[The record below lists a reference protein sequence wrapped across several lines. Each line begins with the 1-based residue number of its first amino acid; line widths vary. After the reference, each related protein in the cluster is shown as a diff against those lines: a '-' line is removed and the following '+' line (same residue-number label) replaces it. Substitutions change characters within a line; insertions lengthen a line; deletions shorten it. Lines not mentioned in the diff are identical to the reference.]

1 MVHGKDTEMMVS
13 VIMITYGHEKYIEEA
28 INGVFIQQTDFPVE
42 LIIANDCSPDQTDEV
57 VKSLVSRAPENITV
71 RYTKHQTNKGMN
83 ANFLWA
89 ASQATGKY
97 IALCEGDDYWTDP
110 LKLQKQVD
118 FLENN
123 SDYNICFSNAEIIHN
138 NNTKNRKPFSKIE
151 NREYSQVEVYS
162 KWIVATASI
171 VFKEEIIRDQKF
183 KDIYKNKDILF
194 TDNLLLVW
202 AGEKGKI
209 RGMSDFFAV
218 YRKQGDGATSAMS
231 SEVLEKIN
239 RQNLFFART
248 FPQLYDSSK
257 TLIIDRS
264 FMNLKAAILT
274 LKPTKIIKYVYLY
287 LKYRIIF
294 SKNFSC

>member
-57 VKSLVSRAPENITV
+57 VKSLLRRAPENITV

-118 FLENN
+118 FLEENEEYGVVCTKYQILENN
-123 SDYNICFSNAEIIHN
+123 DIKSVNFLPDCETDITTE
-138 NNTKNRKPFSKIE
+138 RL
-151 NREYSQVEVYS
+151 VYS
-162 KWIVATASI
+162 NPIGTLTTVIEGDLLNEVVKRQ
-171 VFKEEIIRDQKF
+171 EIKMDINLWLHLSKF
-183 KDIYKNKDILF
+183 KKIKYIPEETVIYRVLQNSASSRNDLQKQAQFLKPAIINDNGIHSGLINMSILH
-194 TDNLLLVW
+194 LLMYKSV
-202 AGEKGKI
+202 
-209 RGMSDFFAV
+209 
-218 YRKQGDGATSAMS
+218 
-231 SEVLEKIN
+231 SEVKEL
-239 RQNLFFART
+239 LGLY
-248 FPQLYDSSK
+248 QL
-257 TLIIDRS
+257 I
-264 FMNLKAAILT
+264 
-274 LKPTKIIKYVYLY
+274 
-287 LKYRIIF
+287 
-294 SKNFSC
+294 